1 MTSDHDGPQRIPKLT
16 PLGDVLVRLDALV
29 RPVTARTVHP
39 SAARGRILAEDVI
52 IRAPLPAAAIA
63 LRDGWAV
70 RSELTADA
78 GGYAPAPLPSAVRI
92 DVGQPLPAGAD
103 AVAPLDAVT
112 LRDGQAQAL
121 AQVGP
126 GDGVLPADADI
137 AGGAILLPAGRRL
150 GRAQLAVLA
159 AARVTTVQAR
169 SPRVRIL
176 RTRPGSDTFIDAAA
190 ECIADAIEAESG
202 TAVVHEP
209 DTDLEPG
216 LTDTSVDAVAVIGG
230 TGSGHN
236 DATVRTLA
244 SVGEVVAHG
253 IALIPGETT
262 AFGMV
267 GSRPVLALPG
277 RLDAALAAWH
287 ILGWVMLARLSGSHE
302 PLRLRTG
309 KLTNKVS
316 SALGFS
322 ELVPVQSEGLVV
334 TPIASGYVPL
344 SALAQANGWIFIKP
358 DSEGY
363 PAGSEVMVRPWP

>member
-1 MTSDHDGPQRIPKLT
+1 MTDVDSRQRIAKLT
-16 PLGDVLVRLDALV
+16 PLADVLVRVDALV
-29 RPVTARTVHP
+29 RLV
-39 SAARGRILAEDVI
+39 AARRADLAAAPGRILAEDVVV
-52 IRAPLPAAAIA
+52 ASPLPAVSVA

-78 GGYAPAPLPSAVRI
+78 GGYAPAPLPSAMRI

-121 AQVGP
+121 AQVDP
-126 GDGVLPADADI
+126 GDGVLPAGADAA
-137 AGGAILLPAGRRL
+137 AGTTLLPAGRRL
-150 GRAQLAVLA
+150 GRAQVALLA
-159 AARVTTVQAR
+159 AAGVAAVQVRAPRLRV
-169 SPRVRIL
+169 L
-176 RTRPGSDTFIDAAA
+176 RTRPGGDAILDAVA
-190 ECIADAIEAESG
+190 ECIAGSIAAEGGVPVVPDPNAGLEFGLIDADVDG
-202 TAVVHEP
+202 VV
-209 DTDLEPG
+209 
-216 LTDTSVDAVAVIGG
+216 AIGG
-230 TGSGHN
+230 TGSGH
-236 DATVRTLA
+236 DDTTVRMLA
-244 SVGEVVAHG
+244 GMGEVVAYG
-253 IALIPGETT
+253 VALRPGETT

-287 ILGWVMLARLSGSHE
+287 LLGSAMLARLSGSHE

-316 SALGFS
+316 STLGFS
-322 ELVPVQSEGLVV
+322 ELVPVHCEGLFV

-363 PAGSEVMVRPWP
+363 PAGSEVVVRPWP